1 MYWHCSVQKLMKKQK
16 SNKPTWIDVKKLIKD
31 IENSKL
37 IELVKDLYELSDEN
51 KNFLHARFLAG
62 SSSLSKYRKIISDSL
77 YPDIFDEED
86 DFNFDKADKAIKAYA
101 KATNDNEGTADL
113 MIYYVE
119 CGNKFTL
126 DYGDINE
133 AFYDAL
139 IEMYEKAVKAV
150 CKLAKNKQDPFRK
163 RLEKIMKSADGI
175 GWGYD
180 DDLCHFY
187 YEAFE

>member
-1 MYWHCSVQKLMKKQK
+1 MKKGK
-16 SNKPTWIDVKKLIKD
+16 SKKPIWVDVKRSIKSF
-31 IENSKL
+31 EPSQL
-37 IELVKDLYELSDEN
+37 IELVNDLYQLSEEN
-51 KNFLHARFLAG
+51 KTFLHARFSDG
-62 SSSLSKYRKIISDSL
+62 GDSLHKYKVIILNSL
-77 YPDIFDEED
+77 YPDVMDEND
-86 DFNFDKADKAIKAYA
+86 NFDFERADKAIDGFA
-101 KATNDNEGTADL
+101 KATGNNESTADL

-133 AFYDAL
+133 NFYDAL
-139 IEMYEKAVKAV
+139 IEMYKKAIKSVLKIP
-150 CKLAKNKQDPFRK
+150 KKKQELFRK

-175 GWGYD
+175 GWGYY

>member
-1 MYWHCSVQKLMKKQK
+1 MKKHK
-16 SNKPTWIDVKKLIKD
+16 SKKPTWIDVKRSINNFEVSQ
-31 IENSKL
+31 I
-37 IELVKDLYELSDEN
+37 IELVKDLYQLSDEN

-62 SSSLSKYRKIISDSL
+62 SSSLSKYKKIISDSL

-86 DFNFDKADKAIKAYA
+86 DFNFDKANKAIEAYA
-101 KATNDNEGTADL
+101 KATIDNEGVADL
-113 MIYYVE
+113 MVYYVE

-133 AFYDAL
+133 AFYDA
-139 IEMYEKAVKAV
+139 IVEMYEKAVKAIR
-150 CKLAKNKQDPFRK
+150 KMPRKKQESFRK

-175 GWGYD
+175 GWGYY

-187 YEAFE
+187 YQAFD

>member
-1 MYWHCSVQKLMKKQK
+1 MKKKK
-16 SNKPTWIDVKKLIKD
+16 SKEPTWIDVKRSIKD
-31 IENSKL
+31 IEGVNL
-37 IELVKDLYELSDEN
+37 IKLVKELYQLSDEN
-51 KNFLHARFLAG
+51 KNFLHACFLDGTA
-62 SSSLSKYRKIISDSL
+62 SLKKYRKTILDSL
-77 YPDIFDEED
+77 YLDVMD
-86 DFNFDKADKAIKAYA
+86 DNDNFDFEKADNTITAYG
-101 KATNDNEGTADL
+101 KATSDNEGIADL

-139 IEMYEKAVKAV
+139 IEMYEKAVKSV
-150 CKLAKNKQDPFRK
+150 SKLPKNKQEPFRK

-175 GWGYD
+175 GWGYY

>member
-1 MYWHCSVQKLMKKQK
+1 MKRQRSK
-16 SNKPTWIDVKKLIKD
+16 KPTWIDVKRSIKD
-31 IENSKL
+31 IENSNL

-51 KNFLHARFLAG
+51 KNFLHARFLSG
-62 SSSLSKYRKIISDSL
+62 SPSLSKYKKIISDSL

-86 DFNFDKADKAIKAYA
+86 DFNFDKANKAIEAYA
-101 KATNDNEGTADL
+101 KATKDNEAAADL

-133 AFYDAL
+133 PFYDAL

-150 CKLAKNKQDPFRK
+150 YKLPKNKKEPFRK

-175 GWGYD
+175 GWGYY

-187 YEAFE
+187 YEAFQ

>member
-1 MYWHCSVQKLMKKQK
+1 MKKQK
-16 SNKPTWIDVKKLIKD
+16 SKKPTWIDVKRSIKD
-31 IENSKL
+31 IEISNL

-51 KNFLHARFLAG
+51 KNFFHARFLAA
-62 SSSLSKYRKIISDSL
+62 SFSLSKYKKIISDSL

-86 DFNFDKADKAIKAYA
+86 DFNFDKANKAIEAYA
-101 KATNDNEGTADL
+101 KATNDNEGAADL

-139 IEMYEKAVKAV
+139 IETYEKTVKAV
-150 CKLAKNKQDPFRK
+150 CKLPKNKQEPFRK

-175 GWGYD
+175 GWGYYD
-180 DDLCHFY
+180 GLCDLY